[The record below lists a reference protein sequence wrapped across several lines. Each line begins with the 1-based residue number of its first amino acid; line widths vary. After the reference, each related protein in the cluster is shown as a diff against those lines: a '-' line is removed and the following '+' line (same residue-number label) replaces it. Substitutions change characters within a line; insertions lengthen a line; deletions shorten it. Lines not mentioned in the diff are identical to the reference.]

1 MVFELT
7 CPWDSNIESSHT
19 YKEEKYAPLIADL
32 SRVYKTFHFSFE
44 VSARGQITKSNR
56 ARIKELVFRC
66 CADPKSITKLL
77 STNISKAALLSSFS
91 LFCARNEPSWVS
103 PNPLIVRWQFF
114 PLFFYL
120 DIHGFTF
127 IGLPSFILVY
137 LLIGVYVSMTLYWTF
152 RVIMMH
158 LSSNNRLRSYF
169 RAIADIYFMNIC
181 HYYLIEDILKRD
193 ILETDVRNKCF

>member
-1 MVFELT
+1 MSNCGIALEQGRFTWRHDSVLMTIIKIIQPCLNAGKQLFSDLPGFQAPHGGTIPPDVIVTNLRPDIFIFDEAKREVLVFELT
-7 CPWDSNIESSHT
+7 CPWDSNIERSHT

-66 CADPKSITKLL
+66 CADPKPITKLL

-103 PNPLIVRWQFF
+103 PNPLIVR
-114 PLFFYL
+114 
-120 DIHGFTF
+120 
-127 IGLPSFILVY
+127 
-137 LLIGVYVSMTLYWTF
+137 
-152 RVIMMH
+152 
-158 LSSNNRLRSYF
+158 
-169 RAIADIYFMNIC
+169 
-181 HYYLIEDILKRD
+181 
-193 ILETDVRNKCF
+193 